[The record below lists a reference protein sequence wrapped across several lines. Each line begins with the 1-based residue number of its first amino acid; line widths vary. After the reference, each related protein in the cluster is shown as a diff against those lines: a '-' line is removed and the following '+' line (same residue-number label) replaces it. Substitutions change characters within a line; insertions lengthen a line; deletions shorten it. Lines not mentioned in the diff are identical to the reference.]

1 MEKNDRRRDTG
12 RQRSSD
18 SATQRRNTNRH
29 YNNATSRE
37 RAKNN
42 AQNREKTNREKTSR
56 EREKSTRYS
65 DRETT
70 RQRKSQEESGA
81 ETRRRREYKTD
92 EFNFDYKESPFFSK
106 SSVNGNINMR
116 TNRADD
122 FFENKDYKPWDTE
135 DEFNKSTR
143 KTSSSYDRPRVKRKS
158 PTKVSKLD
166 SLKSGV
172 GTVSKQVLVS
182 SGSDENDYAEEQE
195 LDFITENIKTSR
207 NNKRLLDELNNKK
220 KPLNKKQRKFKNI
233 LLAVTVALGVLIIG
247 LVLSLTVLFRCEK
260 IVVEGVTRYDEKDI
274 ITASSLDYGK
284 NIFLADKAGA
294 SEKIEEKYPY
304 IEEAEIHM
312 SIPNTLKISVTE
324 ATPEY
329 YIQDG
334 SRYYIISKNSKLL
347 EEVIE
352 RDQDIPT
359 IIGCKLKNPKVGETV
374 DVENKKVITVL
385 NEIADS
391 MTANAVTGIKE
402 INLSDMSNI
411 ELNYEDRITIVI
423 GMPDDINYKI
433 RTAMTIIYTK
443 LSETDKGRLNCSN
456 LVEGRT
462 DGKANQS
469 SFRPNNLIVEDTTE
483 PATEAPTLPVVQ
495 SATESQ
501 TEAVDTDGSYSGETY
516 LDGTDSDSD
525 YTDDTT
531 TEEDYSDDSTDDSYT
546 DDTSEDYSDDYTV
559 EDEEYS
565 EE

>member
-1 MEKNDRRRDTG
+1 MEQKDKRRDTV
-12 RQRSSD
+12 RQRNSD

-37 RAKNN
+37 RAKHNSEN
-42 AQNREKTNREKTSR
+42 GRDRTGR
-56 EREKSTRYS
+56 ERSKSARYS
-65 DRETT
+65 DREKD
-70 RQRKSQEESGA
+70 RQRKSQNNESVAVA
-81 ETRRRREYKTD
+81 EKRRQRDYKVD
-92 EFNFDYKESPFFSK
+92 NLDYSYKESPFFSK
-106 SSVNGNINMR
+106 SAVNGNVNVR

-135 DEFNKSTR
+135 DEFNISTR
-143 KTSSSYDRPRVKRKS
+143 KTDATYDKPRVKKRL
-158 PTKVSKLD
+158 PTNVSKLD
-166 SLKSGV
+166 SLKSGM
-172 GTVSKQVLVS
+172 GKVSKRVLVS
-182 SGSDENDYAEEQE
+182 SGSDENDYADEQE
-195 LDFITENIKTSR
+195 RDPITESIRNSR
-207 NNKRLLDELNNKK
+207 NNKRLLNELNSKK
-220 KPLNKKQRKFKNI
+220 KPLSKKQRKLKNV
-233 LLAVTVALGVLIIG
+233 LMAVSVALGVFVIG
-247 LVLSLTVLFRCEK
+247 FVLSLTVLFRCEK
-260 IVVEGVTRYDEKDI
+260 IIVEGVTRYDEKDI
-274 ITASSLDYGK
+274 ISASSLDYGQ
-284 NIFLADKAGA
+284 NIFLADRAKS

-304 IEEAEIHM
+304 IEEAEIHL

-324 ATPEY
+324 ATPKY

-334 SRYYIISKNSKLL
+334 TRYYIISKNSKLL

-359 IIGCKLKNPKVGETV
+359 IIGCKLKSPKVGETV
-374 DVENKKVITVL
+374 DVENSKVITVL

-411 ELNYEDRITIVI
+411 ELNYENRITIVI

-443 LSETDKGRLNCSN
+443 LSETDNGRLNCSN

-483 PATEAPTLPVVQ
+483 PATEKPTLPVVQ
-495 SATESQ
+495 SVIEPQ
-501 TEAVDTDGSYSGETY
+501 TEAVNTDESYSDETY
-516 LDGTDSDSD
+516 LDETDSNSD
-525 YTDDTT
+525 YTDDITN
-531 TEEDYSDDSTDDSYT
+531 EEDYSNDSTDDSYT
-546 DDTSEDYSDDYTV
+546 DDTSEDYSEDYIA
-559 EDEEYS
+559 EDEEYL